1 MACFGKKSEEREI
14 QGSDPFLMGRT
25 EAAERY
31 GYLSA
36 DLEKYPGNTLVDA
49 AANQYAGPS
58 LVVYAVDDEAVS
70 PSVSQTVAEKFG
82 AQRVVIPE
90 DGHSYGFYSDKTEIL
105 NMVASA
111 VADFFANL

>member
-1 MACFGKKSEEREI
+1 MCS
-14 QGSDPFLMGRT
+14 SDL
-25 EAAERY
+25 
-31 GYLSA
+31 
-36 DLEKYPGNTLVDA
+36 
-49 AANQYAGPS
+49 
-58 LVVYAVDDEAVS
+58 
-70 PSVSQTVAEKFG
+70 VAEKFG